1 MVTIAK
7 MKSELLAG
15 FSEPQAELMA
25 RVFVQAHDELVT
37 KAEFNELTG
46 VVRVLAEA
54 QQRTEARVEE
64 LADAQRRTESRV
76 EDLADAQRRTE
87 ARVEDLAEAQKDLA
101 EAQKELAEA
110 QKELAEAQKQTEWAV
125 RDLAKQVGGLSN
137 ALGGSLEDFACD
149 LVPELLEKHWA
160 MQVASAGPEDVT
172 VGRKHREFDV
182 VVRGTIAGRPVTVV
196 CETKA
201 TVSAAE
207 VEKFLALVAKLRA
220 ARPEEEIRPL
230 FFGYRAERKA
240 RELIVKAGAAMVF
253 TRGVMIPA
261 A

>member
-87 ARVEDLAEAQKDLA
+87 ARVEDLA